1 MFKNVILS
9 VVMHNV
15 ILLNYT
21 ECFILDLIMLS
32 IVFSE
37 YHYALCIMAF

>member
-9 VVMHNV
+9 VAMRNA
-15 ILLNYT
+15 ILLNYA

-32 IVFSE
+32 IVFPNI
-37 YHYALCIMAF
+37 IMHCA